1 MNINREE
8 ILQKLRLQVKA
19 SRFKHCLGVEK
30 AAQEL
35 AERFGYERPEVA
47 ALAGLLHDY
56 AKEQDQSEYFRLIDQ
71 YGLDSELKKWNSSVW
86 HGYVGWLKVKEDFPE
101 ISEEYP
107 EILRAIEIHTVG
119 SGLMTM
125 LDKIVY
131 VADYIEENRDFDG
144 VEKARK
150 IANQSLDAAVAYETA
165 HTVEFLAHK
174 QVPIF
179 PQTIETYNA
188 YISALEDI
196 KK

>member
-1 MNINREE
+1 M
-8 ILQKLRLQVKA
+8 
-19 SRFKHCLGVEK
+19 
-30 AAQEL
+30 
-35 AERFGYERPEVA
+35 
-47 ALAGLLHDY
+47 
-56 AKEQDQSEYFRLIDQ
+56 
-71 YGLDSELKKWNSSVW
+71 LKNT
-86 HGYVGWLKVKEDFPE
+86 
-101 ISEEYP
+101 